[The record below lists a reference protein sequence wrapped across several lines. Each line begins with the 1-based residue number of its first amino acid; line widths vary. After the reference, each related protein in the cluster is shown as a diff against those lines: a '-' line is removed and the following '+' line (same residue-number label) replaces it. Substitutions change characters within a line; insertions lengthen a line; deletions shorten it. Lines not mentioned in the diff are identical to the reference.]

1 MVSELGE
8 RLRELTLE
16 KETHRLVY
24 GQSNKIIAENL
35 FELEMISHFLLQFS
49 FYFMFFIE
57 ISKVT

>member
-1 MVSELGE
+1 VVSELGE